1 MRIMIILSIKILFP
15 PRNIRSTIPE
25 VLKVNENFNW
35 IVDGAG
41 LEPAMFLCDGFTVRY
56 PRH

>member
-1 MRIMIILSIKILFP
+1 MIILSIKILFP

-25 VLKVNENFNW
+25 VLKANENFNW

-41 LEPAMFLCDGFTVRY
+41 LEPAMFLCDGFTVRC